1 MVTEQALMNAYKATP
16 LGPDSFE
23 FEVHREWYLRELR
36 ECINDRTFEPTTYTF
51 ITEVPR
57 PREVI
62 ACDAG
67 TRTNDHYI
75 DQRLRPILEKEMTN
89 RTFNNRIGF
98 GPDAA
103 INQVIEDVYNASCG
117 FTRDCWII
125 KYDLSGYFPHAI
137 RQTAYEQLT
146 DVVRRN
152 YHEDDKDDLLY
163 LIRQA
168 VLSDPLARCER
179 RSPKSKW
186 QLIPPDKSIFN
197 MEPGIGASIG
207 RLIWQNGMNYY
218 LNDLDHWAVDEMKL
232 LYTRFVD
239 DTVIVTPNKEAV
251 LSLFPEIRRRLAEKG
266 CRMHPHKFV
275 CQHWSKGFEFVGRH
289 VKVDRVY
296 VNNRILFRAEKRI
309 RELNRCPRP
318 EKVETFQQCLN
329 SYIGQCKTCNGYARM
344 RDLLDVINP
353 EWWDYTKFNEDRLC
367 IQALPGYGHRERIEA
382 KYHIKP
388 SRHDRRKR
396 HQRNAS
402 QDHQARKQPPR
413 H

>member
-1 MVTEQALMNAYKATP
+1 
-16 LGPDSFE
+16 
-23 FEVHREWYLRELR
+23 
-36 ECINDRTFEPTTYTF
+36 
-51 ITEVPR
+51 
-57 PREVI
+57 
-62 ACDAG
+62 
-67 TRTNDHYI
+67 
-75 DQRLRPILEKEMTN
+75 MTN

-137 RQTAYEQLT
+137 RQIAYEQLT

-239 DTVIVTPNKEAV
+239 DAVIVTPNKEAV

-309 RELNRCPRP
+309 RELNRCPRH
-318 EKVETFQQCLN
+318 EKVETFQQCIN
-329 SYIGQCKTCNGYARM
+329 SYLGQCKNCNGYGEMMKLIGLIDPA
-344 RDLLDVINP
+344 
-353 EWWDYTKFNEDRLC
+353 WWEFIQFNEKRRCL
-367 IQALPGYGHRERIEA
+367 QAKPEYSFRNMQNKR
-382 KYHIKP
+382 YHIKP
-388 SRHDRRKR
+388 KKHHDTSRKR
-396 HQRNAS
+396 TA
-402 QDHQARKQPPR
+402 AAAA
-413 H
+413 